1 MSHFPSFASGNFTN
15 STFGSAQ
22 WDAVNEFVESV
33 GWEFIFGL
41 NSLLRSPYPVGV
53 WDSTNAA
60 ELMAYSNSKNYTVNW
75 ELGNGE
81 TSYSSC
87 TLQTLSSYPCITGS
101 LVPSEQSA

>member
-1 MSHFPSFASGNFTN
+1 MGRSNFTM
-15 STFGSAQ
+15 TVEQ

-41 NSLLRSPYPVGV
+41 NSFLRSPYPIGV

-60 ELMAYSNSKNYTVNW
+60 ELMAYSNSKNYTINW

-81 TSYSSC
+81 YM
-87 TLQTLSSYPCITGS
+87 
-101 LVPSEQSA
+101 